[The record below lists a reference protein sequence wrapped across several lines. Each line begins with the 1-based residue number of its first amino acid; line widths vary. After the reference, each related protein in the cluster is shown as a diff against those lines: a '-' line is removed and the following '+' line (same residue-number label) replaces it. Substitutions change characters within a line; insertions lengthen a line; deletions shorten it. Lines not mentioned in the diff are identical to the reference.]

1 MNDYNG
7 KKPITIITGCL
18 GSGKTTLIQKILS
31 NKELTE
37 DIAVIVNEFGQVG
50 LDHHLIKRVEERT
63 VLLNGG
69 CICCNSRED
78 LEEELKNL
86 LYADESGKAP
96 FDRVII
102 ETTGLA
108 DPAPILFTILS
119 NPLLQNRFVVDC
131 VITTIDAKNGKI
143 HLKNNPEIYKQLS
156 VADKV
161 IVTKTDIA
169 SEIEISDLVS
179 NVKGINPTCEI
190 ICAQN
195 GDVYPGVLKLNKSS
209 LGIFNVNT
217 YEMPNGNH
225 YSDDIHSISFTFTK
239 PLNWVAFGLWL
250 SMLLHAEGESV
261 LRVKGLLDVGEAGPV
276 VLNGVQH
283 IIHPPQHLD
292 RWPKDEDVSH
302 IIFILRGIATD
313 KLRESLFAFQ
323 EFLDT
328 EVSVL
333 EYLKV

>member
-1 MNDYNG
+1 MNEYFG
-7 KKPITIITGCL
+7 KKPVTIITGCL
-18 GSGKTTLIQKILS
+18 GSGKTTLIQNILS
-31 NKELTE
+31 NKDYIENF
-37 DIAVIVNEFGQVG
+37 AVIVNEFGQVG
-50 LDHHLIKRVEERT
+50 LDHHLIKQVEETT

-78 LEEELKNL
+78 LEIELKNL
-86 LYADESGKAP
+86 LYADESDKEK

-108 DPAPILFTILS
+108 DPVPILFTIMS
-119 NPLLQNRFVVDC
+119 NPLLQNRYVVDC

-161 IVTKTDIA
+161 IVTKIDIA
-169 SEIEISDLVS
+169 TETEISELVA

-190 ICAQN
+190 IYAEN
-195 GDVYPGVLKLNKSS
+195 GDVNPSVVKLNKATI
-209 LGIFNVNT
+209 GISNVKIN
-217 YEMPNGNH
+217 EISNKNH
-225 YSDDIHSISFTFTK
+225 YSNDIHSISYTFSK

-261 LRVKGLLDVGEAGPV
+261 LRVKGLLDVGEEGPI

-283 IIHPPQHLD
+283 IIHPPKHLD
-292 RWPKDEDVSH
+292 TWPEGENISH
-302 IIFILRGIATD
+302 IILRGISTD
-313 KLRESLFAFQ
+313 KLSESLFAFQ

-328 EVSVL
+328 EVAVL
-333 EYLKV
+333 ENLKVL